1 MAEPKYH
8 RVANVLRREIREG
21 TLAPGDRVQ
30 AETDL
35 AERFNVSLPTIRQ
48 AMSVLRTEG
57 LIESRQGIGTFVKDQ
72 RRRQRRSRDRYGRA
86 RKDQKLLTA
95 DLRHEITF
103 AGRSVAPD
111 GIAELMTL
119 PAGAEVVIRRR
130 TLFDKRTGRPEEI
143 GASYLP
149 LSFAADTFLE
159 RPMVVPKALF
169 LCVEDLS
176 GKRYSHARDQ
186 WIVRPASPQESETL
200 DIPANSPVLNVIHVA
215 CAEDGQVLE
224 VSESTWPADRIM
236 LVDEYEIDQEANEP
250 EAPSEI

>member
-8 RVANVLRREIREG
+8 RVANALRREIQDG

-35 AERFNVSLPTIRQ
+35 AERFHVSLPTIRQ
-48 AMSVLRTEG
+48 AMGVLRAEG
-57 LIESRQGIGTFVKDQ
+57 LVESRQGIGTFVKEQ

-86 RKDQKLLTA
+86 RKDQKLLTT

-103 AGRSVAPD
+103 AGCSPAPD
-111 GIAELMTL
+111 HIAELMMI
-119 PAGAEVVIRRR
+119 PRGSEVVIRQRV
-130 TLFDKRTGRPEEI
+130 LFDKKTGRPEEI

-149 LSFAADTFLE
+149 ARFARDTFLGE
-159 RPMVVPKALF
+159 PTVVPKALF

-176 GKRYSHARDQ
+176 GKQYAHARDQ
-186 WIVRPASPQESETL
+186 WIVRPASLQESETL
-200 DIPANSPVLNVIHVA
+200 EIPANSPVLNVVHVA
-215 CAEDGQVLE
+215 SAGDGQVLE

-236 LVDEYEIDQEANEP
+236 FVDEYDVEQDAKQP
-250 EAPSEI
+250 EARSDV